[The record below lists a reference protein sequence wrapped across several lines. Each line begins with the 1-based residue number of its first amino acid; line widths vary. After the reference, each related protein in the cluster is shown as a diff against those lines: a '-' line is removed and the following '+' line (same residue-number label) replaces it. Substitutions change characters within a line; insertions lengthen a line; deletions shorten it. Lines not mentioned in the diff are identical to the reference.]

1 MFSALSRHVTFEGSV
16 EQTAQVL
23 QAILQGVVVELGAEL
38 VGHAKVIAHTPLGVF
53 YASTTGDGSPVH
65 VKADGQPDPSVKTVA
80 IDFNC
85 VFHGLKRRRLAT
97 AWEHTAE
104 RLQQRGYR
112 LVEAPVPRAARAQSR
127 GSRMNVGLGASM
139 VGSLIALK
147 PCCVLPVLASVSGG
161 GLGVLQFLQPLE
173 PYRPYF
179 LTLTLMLLAIAFHRI
194 YVRPQVETSD
204 ELEASVRRTKTVFWL
219 SAVLFV
225 GAVALPPLLPAQTH
239 VHAPNGQHSHR

>member
-1 MFSALSRHVTFEGSV
+1 MFSALSRHVTFEGPV
-16 EQTAQVL
+16 EQTAHVL
-23 QAILQGVVVELGAEL
+23 QAILQGVIVELGGEL
-38 VGHAKVIAHTPLGVF
+38 VGHAKVIARTPLGVF
-53 YASTTGDGSPVH
+53 YASTTGDRAPVH
-65 VKADGQPDPSVKTVA
+65 VNADGQPDPSVSTVA

-104 RLQQRGYR
+104 TLRQRGYR
-112 LVEAPVPRAARAQSR
+112 LVETPVLPSARVRGR
-127 GSRMNVGLGASM
+127 GSRVNVGLGASM
-139 VGSLIALK
+139 AASLVALK

-179 LTLTLMLLAIAFHRI
+179 LILTLMLLAIAFHRI
-194 YVRPQVETSD
+194 YVRPQDETSD
-204 ELEASVRRTKTVFWL
+204 ELEASVRRTKTVFLL
-219 SAVLFV
+219 SAVLFL

-239 VHAPNGQHSHR
+239 EHAPNGQHSHG